1 MKALLDT
8 HIWIWA
14 LDDPSKLR
22 PAVVTVLE
30 DPQNELWLSPISVW
44 EVLKLHERGR
54 AQFGKDVVEWIAR
67 ALAALPITEA
77 PLTNEVALRTH
88 SLRLK
93 HGDPADTF
101 LAATASVFD
110 LTLITADRHLL
121 ASKQIRTLANR

>member
-1 MKALLDT
+1 LKALLDT

-14 LDDPSKLR
+14 LDDYSKLL
-22 PAVVTVLE
+22 PAVANVLE

-44 EVLKLHERGR
+44 EVLRLHERGR
-54 AQFGKDVVEWIAR
+54 AEFGKNVVEWISR
-67 ALAALPITEA
+67 ALVALPVTEA

-88 SLRLK
+88 SLRLQ
-93 HGDPADTF
+93 HSDPADTF

>member
-14 LDDPSKLR
+14 LDDYSKLR
-22 PAVVTVLE
+22 PAVVKVLE

-44 EVLKLHERGR
+44 EVLKLHERRR
-54 AQFGKDVVEWIAR
+54 AEFGKDVVEWIAH
-67 ALAALPITEA
+67 ALAALPVTEA

-88 SLRLK
+88 SVRLP
-93 HGDPADTF
+93 HGDPADVF

-121 ASKQIRTLANR
+121 ASKQVRTLANR